1 MIANKESIRSA
12 WTSDRGS
19 MAMKTS
25 QSFWPKVVQDMID
38 DVSGT
43 CKDLSPSPA
52 LDELKSI
59 QDKLASLQTEI
70 INDVELL

>member
-1 MIANKESIRSA
+1 MIANKEGVKSA
-12 WTSDRGS
+12 WTSDEGS

-38 DVSGT
+38 DVSST
-43 CKDLSPSPA
+43 CKSLSPSPA

-59 QDKLASLQTEI
+59 QDRLESLQTEI